1 LPVGGVIFDPSGN
14 LYTSTLS
21 YGSGGTG
28 TVLELSPSGGNWTF
42 NLLFTLSGFSR
53 GGPEASLVMDQAGN
67 LYGTAIGA
75 GAHCCGSVFKLT
87 PSGGNWI
94 YTSLHDFTGSTDG
107 GEPVSTVVFDAD
119 GNLYGTATLGGASG
133 KGVVWKITP

>member
-1 LPVGGVIFDPSGN
+1 MPVGGVIFDPSGN

-28 TVLELSPSGGNWTF
+28 PVLELSPSGGNWTF
-42 NLLFTLSGFSR
+42 NLLFTLS
-53 GGPEASLVMDQAGN
+53 
-67 LYGTAIGA
+67 GA